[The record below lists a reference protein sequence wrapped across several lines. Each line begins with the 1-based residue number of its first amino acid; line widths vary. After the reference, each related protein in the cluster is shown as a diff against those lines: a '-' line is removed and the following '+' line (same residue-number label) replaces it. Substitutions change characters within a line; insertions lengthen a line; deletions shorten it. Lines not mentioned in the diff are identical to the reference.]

1 MATALHSR
9 RMQRLK
15 MHSVMHCT
23 CILPAFRLHQLPVG
37 TALSFAI
44 LCVATQAAPC
54 ARWTTDHSSSSCA
67 VIQPQGTSAAGSSEH
82 TACAAAVHTLIGTI
96 VAYVETVCA
105 LFYTSMLERLPET
118 ATCETVCM
126 LSRYALSTAGGLG
139 DIAYVPD
146 FITAEEEAHL
156 LQDIRCSKAKWTV
169 VGLLQYS
176 KYGEPWNF
184 SLNHRFAL
192 SDPAS
197 KTQHPIYD
205 NHLEHRG
212 LLNHV
217 SAHSHRALL
226 ALGTALLHFLGCWRA
241 LL

>member
-1 MATALHSR
+1 
-9 RMQRLK
+9 
-15 MHSVMHCT
+15 
-23 CILPAFRLHQLPVG
+23 
-37 TALSFAI
+37 
-44 LCVATQAAPC
+44 
-54 ARWTTDHSSSSCA
+54 
-67 VIQPQGTSAAGSSEH
+67 
-82 TACAAAVHTLIGTI
+82 
-96 VAYVETVCA
+96 
-105 LFYTSMLERLPET
+105 MLERLPET

-169 VGLLQYS
+169 VGSLQYS
-176 KYGEPWNF
+176 KYAEPWNF

-192 SDPAS
+192 SGPAS

-212 LLNHV
+212 LLTMYWLIHIVHCLHEAQLFYISLAVGEHCCDSVSLYNVSKPECHPPPHTCLNVQVSGRRLQSHGGSVHAKGLIPAPMPAWMQGTCSKLYGAVPQLYGHEPPNHV
-217 SAHSHRALL
+217 LVNEYQPGEGILVRGNGPW
-226 ALGTALLHFLGCWRA
+226 ALG
-241 LL
+241 